1 MAVIIKFTRGLGVV
15 STTTTIAVG
24 KCMSLNN
31 SLKLFWVLATLFFLS
46 ALPAGAEEVLLTC
59 TVKGF
64 LMNSGMG
71 KLEQS
76 KETISVEVKTVGEDL
91 LISTSGPVF
100 YTMAAFSANDAD
112 FKGSNRS
119 DANHYWVQS
128 YSNESGINY
137 DIKINRV
144 TGRIDA
150 FAQQTKG
157 EMPTM
162 SNFYG
167 ACKKINRENKF

>member
-1 MAVIIKFTRGLGVV
+1 MFL
-15 STTTTIAVG
+15 S
-24 KCMSLNN
+24 N
-31 SLKLFWVLATLFFLS
+31 SFRPHWALTFLFFLYPLGVS
-46 ALPAGAEEVLLTC
+46 AEEVLLTC

-64 LMNSGMG
+64 AINSGMG
-71 KLEQS
+71 KLDQP
-76 KETISVEVKTVGEDL
+76 KETISVEVKTVGKEL

-100 YTMAAFSANDAD
+100 YTMAALSANDAE
-112 FKGSNRS
+112 FEGKNRS
-119 DANHYWVQS
+119 DKNLYWVQS
-128 YSNESGINY
+128 YSKESGINI

-150 FAQQTKG
+150 FARQTKG

-167 ACKKINRENKF
+167 ECRKINKENRF